1 MITSVSTTTDQ
12 NTAAAAMKKTTG
24 MNKDDFL
31 KLLVTQLKSQDPMNP
46 QDSSAFVAQLA
57 QLTQVEQTYNIN
69 TNLQN
74 LLSSQNNVSSM
85 SAMSLIGKNITT
97 QGSQVV
103 LTEGSQPSLGFTL
116 PSDATNLALQIKDA
130 TGKTVRTL
138 NQGAASAG
146 VNSINWDGMTDN
158 GQPAPAGT
166 YTFAV
171 SGHDATGQAISGTTL
186 FRGRVTGVNL
196 EGDIPV
202 LTVNGIY
209 VPLTSVL
216 EVKEGSV

>member
-1 MITSVSTTTDQ
+1 MINPVSTIDS
-12 NTAAAAMKKTTG
+12 NAAAAAMKKTTG

-31 KLLVTQLKSQDPMNP
+31 QLLVTQLKSQDPLNP

-74 LLSSQNNVSSM
+74 LLSSQNNFSSM
-85 SAMSLIGKNITT
+85 SAMSLIGKNITS

-103 LTEGSQPSLGFTL
+103 LTEGGQASLGFTL
-116 PSDATNLALQIKDA
+116 PSDATQLTLQIKDA
-130 TGKTVRTL
+130 TGKTVRTMT
-138 NQGAASAG
+138 QGAAQEG
-146 VNSINWDGMTDN
+146 LNGIGWDGKSDD
-158 GQPAPAGT
+158 GRAVQSGT
-166 YTFAV
+166 YSFTV
-171 SGHDATGQAISGTTL
+171 SGVDATGQEISGTPL
-186 FRGRVTGVNL
+186 FRGRVAGVNL
-196 EGDIPV
+196 EGNVPV
-202 LTVNGIY
+202 LNVNGIY

>member
-1 MITSVSTTTDQ
+1 MINAVNGSTDQ

-31 KLLVTQLKSQDPMNP
+31 QLLVTQLKSQDPLNP

-74 LLSSQNNVSSM
+74 LLSSQNNFSSM

-97 QGSQVV
+97 LGSQVV
-103 LTEGSQPSLGFTL
+103 LADGAQPSLGFTI
-116 PSDATNLALQIKDA
+116 PSDASQLTVQVKDA
-130 TGKTVRTL
+130 TGRTVRTL
-138 NQGAASAG
+138 TQGETSSG
-146 VNSINWDGMTDN
+146 VNEINWDGMNDD

-166 YTFAV
+166 YTFDV
-171 SGHDATGQAISGTTL
+171 SGLDATGQAITGTPL

-196 EGDIPV
+196 EGDVPV

>member
-1 MITSVSTTTDQ
+1 MITSVSSIDT
-12 NTAAAAMKKTTG
+12 NTAAASMRQTTG

-31 KLLVTQLKSQDPMNP
+31 QLLVTQLKSQDPLNP
-46 QDSSAFVAQLA
+46 QDSSEFVAQLA

-69 TNLQN
+69 TNLKN
-74 LLSSQNNVSSM
+74 LLSSQNNFSNM
-85 SAMSLIGKNITT
+85 SAMSLIGKEITT
-97 QGSQVV
+97 ASSQVV
-103 LTEGSQPSLGFTL
+103 LNEGGQPALPFSLA
-116 PSDATNLALQIKDA
+116 SDATQLTLEIKDA
-130 TGKTVRTL
+130 TGRTVRTL
-138 NQGAASAG
+138 TQGATSAG
-146 VNSINWDGMTDN
+146 VRSATWDGMDDN
-158 GQPAPAGT
+158 GQPVPAGT

-171 SGHDATGQAISGTTL
+171 SGLDATGQAISATPL

-196 EGDIPV
+196 EGDTPV

>member
-1 MITSVSTTTDQ
+1 VITSVSSIDT
-12 NTAAAAMKKTTG
+12 NTAATAMKKTTG
-24 MNKDDFL
+24 INKDDFL
-31 KLLVTQLKSQDPMNP
+31 QLLVTQLKSQDPMNP
-46 QDSSAFVAQLA
+46 QDSSEFVAQLA

-69 TNLQN
+69 TNLKN
-74 LLSSQNNVSSM
+74 LLSSQNNFSSM

-97 QGSQVV
+97 LGSQV
-103 LTEGSQPSLGFTL
+103 LLSEGGQASLEFTL
-116 PSDATNLALQIKDA
+116 PSDATQLTLQIKDA
-130 TGKTVRTL
+130 TGKAVRTL
-138 NQGAASAG
+138 TQGATSAG
-146 VNSINWDGMTDN
+146 VNNINWDGMNDD
-158 GQPAPAGT
+158 GQPVPAGN

-171 SGHDATGQAISGTTL
+171 SGLDATGQTISGTPL

-196 EGDIPV
+196 EGDSPV

>member
-1 MITSVSTTTDQ
+1 MITSVSSMDT
-12 NTAAAAMKKTTG
+12 NTAAASMRQTTG

-31 KLLVTQLKSQDPMNP
+31 QLLVTQLRSQDPLNP
-46 QDSSAFVAQLA
+46 QDSSEFVAQLA

-69 TNLQN
+69 TNLKN
-74 LLSSQNNVSSM
+74 LLSSQNNFSNM

-97 QGSQVV
+97 LGSQVV
-103 LTEGSQPSLGFTL
+103 LAEGGQPSLDYTL
-116 PSDATNLALQIKDA
+116 PSDATQLTVQIKDA
-130 TGKTVRTL
+130 TGRTVRTL
-138 NQGAASAG
+138 TQGETSAG
-146 VNSINWDGMTDN
+146 VNSTGWDGMNDD

-166 YTFAV
+166 YTFEV
-171 SGHDATGQAISGTTL
+171 SGLDATGQAISGTTL

-196 EGDIPV
+196 EGDTPV

>member
-1 MITSVSTTTDQ
+1 MITSVSSIDT
-12 NTAAAAMKKTTG
+12 NTAAASMRQTTG

-31 KLLVTQLKSQDPMNP
+31 QLLVTQLKSQDPLNP
-46 QDSSAFVAQLA
+46 QDSSEFVAQLA

-69 TNLQN
+69 TNLKN
-74 LLSSQNNVSSM
+74 LLSSQNNFSNM

-97 QGSQVV
+97 LGSQVV
-103 LTEGSQPSLGFTL
+103 LAEGGEPSLDYTL
-116 PSDATNLALQIKDA
+116 PSDATQLTVQIKDA
-130 TGKTVRTL
+130 TGRTVRTL
-138 NQGAASAG
+138 TQGETSAG
-146 VNSINWDGMTDN
+146 VNSTSWDGMNDD

-166 YTFAV
+166 YTFEV
-171 SGHDATGQAISGTTL
+171 SGLDATGQAISGTTL

-196 EGDIPV
+196 EGDTPV

>member
-1 MITSVSTTTDQ
+1 MITSVSSIDT

-31 KLLVTQLKSQDPMNP
+31 QLLVTQLKSQDPLDP

-69 TNLQN
+69 TNLKN
-74 LLSSQNNVSSM
+74 LLSSQNNFSSM

-97 QGSQVV
+97 LGSQV
-103 LTEGSQPSLGFTL
+103 LLSEGSQPSLDFSL
-116 PSDATNLALQIKDA
+116 PTEATQVTMEIKDA
-130 TGKTVRTL
+130 TGRTVRSL
-138 NQGAASAG
+138 NQGATPAG
-146 VNSINWDGMTDN
+146 VNGISWDGMNDD
-158 GQPAPAGT
+158 GQPVPAGT
-166 YTFAV
+166 YSFAV
-171 SGHDATGQAISGTTL
+171 SGLDATGQSISGTTL

-196 EGDIPV
+196 EGDTPV

-216 EVKEGSV
+216 EVEEGSV

>member
-1 MITSVSTTTDQ
+1 MITSVSSIDT

-31 KLLVTQLKSQDPMNP
+31 QLLVTQLKSQDPLDP
-46 QDSSAFVAQLA
+46 QDSSEFVAQLA

-69 TNLQN
+69 TNLKN
-74 LLSSQNNVSSM
+74 LLSSQNNFSSM

-103 LTEGSQPSLGFTL
+103 LGEGGQPALGFTL
-116 PSDATNLALQIKDA
+116 PSDATQLTLQIKDA
-130 TGKTVRTL
+130 TGKAVRTL
-138 NQGAASAG
+138 TQGATSAG
-146 VNSINWDGMTDN
+146 VNNINWDGMNDD
-158 GQPAPAGT
+158 GQPVPAGN

-171 SGHDATGQAISGTTL
+171 SGLDATGQTISGTPL

-196 EGDIPV
+196 EGDSPV

>member
-1 MITSVSTTTDQ
+1 MITSVATTTDA

-31 KLLVTQLKSQDPMNP
+31 QLLVTQLKSQDPLNP

-74 LLSSQNNVSSM
+74 LLNSQNNFSSM

-103 LTEGSQPSLGFTL
+103 LSEGGQPSLDFSL
-116 PSDATNLALQIKDA
+116 PSDATQLNLQIKDA

-138 NQGAASAG
+138 TQGGASAG
-146 VNSINWDGMTDN
+146 LNSIAWDGKNDD
-158 GQPAPAGT
+158 GQPVQAGT

-171 SGHDATGQAISGTTL
+171 SGLDATGQTISGTPL

-196 EGDIPV
+196 EGDTPV
-202 LTVNGIY
+202 LSVNGIY

-216 EVKEGSV
+216 EVKEG

>member
-1 MITSVSTTTDQ
+1 MITSVTSIDP
-12 NTAAAAMKKTTG
+12 NTAATSMKKTTG

-31 KLLVTQLKSQDPMNP
+31 QLLVTQLKSQDPLNP

-69 TNLQN
+69 SNLQK
-74 LLSSQNNVSSM
+74 LLSSQNNFSSM

-97 QGSQVV
+97 LGSQVV
-103 LTEGSQPSLGFTL
+103 VAEGSHPSLDFSL
-116 PSDATNLALQIKDA
+116 PSNATQLTVEIKDA
-130 TGKTVRTL
+130 TGRTVRTL
-138 NQGAASAG
+138 TQGATSSG
-146 VNSINWDGMTDN
+146 VGSVSWDGMNND
-158 GQPAPAGT
+158 GQPVPAGT

-171 SGHDATGQAISGTTL
+171 SGLDATGQAISGTTL